1 MDSGPAMSAID
12 EFSQLISRIYSAVL
26 APDEWDLT
34 MAAIA
39 GAFTAHTASL
49 VLSDNI
55 SRTLQH
61 AQMPS
66 SAAAA
71 YAAHYERLD
80 HVLYAVETGPV
91 GVVRTGA
98 ELMWPYQNCEFQIDW
113 ARPNGLHDGLFV
125 RLTSGTTMTSLA
137 IANTKQSER
146 FDNPENLA
154 LMNRLIPHLQQAL
167 RLQERLEDLDRR
179 NGDLMEASEAV
190 RHGVVIVEG
199 RRCVYA
205 NGAAE
210 RILGSDDGLRIERG
224 CITAESSHADAELEH
239 SIARLSKAESQ
250 EIWGGSFL
258 CARPSGRRPYIVHVL
273 PVEANSFATLHSGR
287 AMVIIVDPERQP
299 EPPAILLRRLY
310 GLTKAEA
317 EVALLV
323 MRGEG
328 LTPIAEELSVSLTT
342 VKTHLRHIFDK
353 TGIHRQAEL
362 VRLLILLGPMRG

>member
-1 MDSGPAMSAID
+1 MSAID
-12 EFSQLISRIYSAVL
+12 EFSQLIARIYSAALV
-26 APDEWDLT
+26 PEEWDAA

-39 GAFTAHTASL
+39 DAFTAHAASL
-49 VLSDNI
+49 VVSDSV
-55 SRTLQH
+55 SRTLKH
-61 AQMPS
+61 AQMPM
-66 SAAAA
+66 SAAQA

-80 HVLYAVETGPV
+80 HVLYAVETGPE

-137 IANTKQSER
+137 IANARQPER
-146 FDNPENLA
+146 FDSPEHLA
-154 LMNRLIPHLQQAL
+154 LMHRLIPHLQQAL
-167 RLQERLEDLDRR
+167 RIQDRLEDLDRR
-179 NGDLMEASEAV
+179 NADLAEASEAV
-190 RHGVVIVEG
+190 NHGIVIVEG
-199 RRCVYA
+199 RRYVYA
-205 NGAAE
+205 NRAAE
-210 RILGSDDGLRIERG
+210 RILAADDGLRIERG
-224 CITAESSHADAELEH
+224 CITAESSHADTELGH
-239 SIARLSKAESQ
+239 SIARLSKSDSQ
-250 EIWGGSFL
+250 DIWGGSFL
-258 CARPSGRRPYIVHVL
+258 CARPSGRRPYIIHVL
-273 PVEANSFATLHSGR
+273 PVEANSFAAQHHGR

-310 GLTKAEA
+310 GLTNAEA
-317 EVALLV
+317 QVALLV

-362 VRLLILLGPMRG
+362 VRLLILLDPMRG

>member
-1 MDSGPAMSAID
+1 MSAID

-26 APDEWDLT
+26 APDEWDLA

-49 VLSDNI
+49 VLSDNV
-55 SRTLQH
+55 SRTLKH

-125 RLTSGTTMTSLA
+125 LLTSGTTMTSLA

-167 RLQERLEDLDRR
+167 RLQDRLEDLDRR
-179 NGDLMEASEAV
+179 NADLTEASEAV

-239 SIARLSKAESQ
+239 GIARLSKAESQ

-258 CARPSGRRPYIVHVL
+258 CPRPSGRRPYIVHVL
-273 PVEANSFATLHSGR
+273 PVEANSFATLRSGR

>member
-1 MDSGPAMSAID
+1 MRAID
-12 EFSQLISRIYSAVL
+12 EFSQLISRIYSAAL
-26 APDEWDLT
+26 MPDEWDPA

-39 GAFTAHTASL
+39 GAFAAHTASL
-49 VLSDNI
+49 VLSDNV
-55 SRTLQH
+55 SRTLKH
-61 AQMPS
+61 AQMPTCT
-66 SAAAA
+66 AQA

-125 RLTSGTTMTSLA
+125 RLTSGTAMTSLA
-137 IANTKQSER
+137 IANVSESER
-146 FDNPENLA
+146 FDSPEHLA

-167 RLQERLEDLDRR
+167 RIQDRLEDLDRR
-179 NGDLMEASEAV
+179 KGDLAEASEAV
-190 RHGVVIVEG
+190 SHGILIAEG

-205 NGAAE
+205 NGTAE
-210 RILGSDDGLRIERG
+210 RILGAEDGLRIERG
-224 CITAESSHADAELEH
+224 CIIAESSHANTELEH
-239 SIARLSKAESQ
+239 SIARLSKPESQ
-250 EIWGGSFL
+250 DIWGGSFL

-273 PVEANSFATLHSGR
+273 PVEANSFAALHHGR
-287 AMVIIVDPERQP
+287 AMIIIVDPERQP

-317 EVALLV
+317 QVALLV

-328 LTPIAEELSVSLTT
+328 LMPIAEALSVSLTT

-362 VRLLILLGPMRG
+362 VRLLILLDPVRG

>member
-1 MDSGPAMSAID
+1 MSTTD

-26 APDEWDLT
+26 VADEWDPT

-39 GAFTAHTASL
+39 DAFTAHTASL
-49 VLSDNI
+49 VLSDSA
-55 SRTLQH
+55 SRTLKY

-66 SAAAA
+66 SAAQA

-80 HVLYAVETGPV
+80 HVLRAVETGPV
-91 GVVRTGA
+91 GAVRTGA
-98 ELMWPYQNCEFQIDW
+98 ELMWPYQKCEFQIDW

-125 RLTSGTTMTSLA
+125 RLTSGTALTSLA
-137 IANTKQSER
+137 IANVKQSER
-146 FDNPENLA
+146 FDSPEHLA
-154 LMNRLIPHLQQAL
+154 LVNRLIPHLQQAL
-167 RLQERLEDLDRR
+167 RVQHRLEALDRR
-179 NGDLMEASEAV
+179 NGDLAEASEAV
-190 RHGVVIVEG
+190 SHGIVILEG

-224 CITAESSHADAELEH
+224 CITAESSHADTELEH
-239 SIARLSKAESQ
+239 SIARLSRPDGPD
-250 EIWGGSFL
+250 IWGGSFL

-273 PVEANSFATLHSGR
+273 PVEANSVATLYYRR
-287 AMVIIVDPERQP
+287 AMIVIVDPERQP

-317 EVALLV
+317 QVALLV
-323 MRGEG
+323 MQGQG

-362 VRLLILLGPMRG
+362 VRLLILLDPLRS